1 MAVNKIDPKVIF
13 ASEAPAQDTP
23 AVFTNRTIGW
33 GETRK
38 NGGRP
43 TIKQMNAEQQ
53 STDLKILWLN
63 ENAVTPYDSTI
74 DYPLGAVTIKDDVF
88 KIFNGSVWEVF
99 LDKTDIGLGDVDNT
113 SDLNKPISTATQTA
127 LDLKA
132 DKGYVDNNLPHNNL
146 IGRNSSGAHEAVAIL
161 NNSGENQQQINDR
174 GGAIWYSKSGGYNL
188 NDRVVLNNGDEVK
201 STEPDNTTD
210 PNVDMT
216 GWELDPVA
224 LKYTEVASSIKRK
237 LSEVVYDLVLDVT
250 WFGARADHN
259 FRTGAGTVNDVA
271 FQNCISFIGSLGS
284 IRDSG
289 KVKVKIPSGPYQLK
303 HIDIPTFA
311 SMGFGLEFVGDGANS
326 TALYFDE
333 SYTEKEAITCNM
345 EGVVFRGIALNGS
358 LTTIAVP
365 TGRTKAIYAKNLTN
379 NADIDISFIECS
391 ANAWDD
397 FAHIYGRGFVWRG
410 GQIAHVARFL
420 VLHNDVYNNSTPT
433 KPNNI
438 MRHYRIQGTRVDA
451 VGLLMKVEGSNPSQ
465 QINNVNITIN
475 DFYSL
480 DRLINFEGHTINGL
494 VETGNSQLHSFATSM
509 IRGTHL
515 KNSVITG
522 ACLLHR
528 ADASEIPTTDGE
540 CIGKLVDLLGD
551 SVGNVISG
559 NVIKNL
565 RENIIHVRGASIG
578 NIVSGNT
585 LPECWSRSNTA
596 VERVLCL
603 FEGSVR
609 TGNIVKDNA
618 VTSSVFSGVF
628 RQTNIPLASLGANIV
643 KDNTSPWA
651 WADAVQTAFLSV
663 FAGAVDITSG
673 IAVDSRICR
682 FVFNGDYI
690 EGVVRVSANTV
701 ETGAISATLPIAAI
715 SDIPTAT
722 SAFGGCGAIANIT
735 GFTAVGY
742 VPAAL
747 FVNAATD
754 RFEFYKLKDMTRT
767 AINWSDGSGAR
778 TIDASFR
785 YRYK

>member
-63 ENAVTPYDSTI
+63 ENSVTPYDPTI
-74 DYPLGAVTIKDDVF
+74 DYPTNAVTIKDGLF
-88 KIFNGSVWEVF
+88 KIFDGSIWDLF
-99 LDKTDIGLGDVDNT
+99 LDKSDVGLSDVDNT

-188 NDRVVLNNGDEVK
+188 NDRVILNNGDEVK

-333 SYTEKEAITCNM
+333 YYTAKEAITCKM
-345 EGVVFRGIALNGS
+345 QGVVFKDISLFGS
-358 LTTIAVP
+358 LTSVNIAV
-365 TGRTKAIYAKNLTN
+365 GRTNGVVAKLDTSD
-379 NADIDISFIECS
+379 ADIDISFLNCDIRSWNE
-391 ANAWDD
+391 
-397 FAHIYGRGFVWRG
+397 FAHVYGRGFVFTG
-410 GQIAHVARFL
+410 GKIAAVNKFS
-420 VLHNDVYNNSTPT
+420 VIHNDTYSDSTPT

-438 MRHYRIQGTRVDA
+438 MRHYRIQNNRIDA
-451 VGLLMKVEGSNPSQ
+451 AGILLTIVGDNTSQ
-465 QINNVNITIN
+465 QINDVMITGN

-480 DRLINFEGHTINGL
+480 NQLINYDGHTVNGL
-494 VETGNSQLHSFATSM
+494 VCLGNNQLHSFATSM
-509 IRGTHL
+509 LRGTHL
-515 KNSVITG
+515 KNSIISSLG
-522 ACLLHR
+522 LLHR
-528 ADASEIPTTDGE
+528 ADAQVVPTTDGE
-540 CIGKLVDLLGD
+540 CVGKVVDLLGD
-551 SVGNVISG
+551 AVGNVISG

-565 RENIIHVRGASIG
+565 RENIIHVRGNS
-578 NIVSGNT
+578 SGNVIT
-585 LPECWSRSNTA
+585 CNSLPECWSRSNTA
-596 VERVLCL
+596 ADRVLCL
-603 FEGSVR
+603 FDGSTRV
-609 TGNIVKDNA
+609 GNIIKDNA
-618 VTSSVFSGVF
+618 CTSSVFSGTF
-628 RQTNIPLASLGANIV
+628 KQTNIPLANLGANIV
-643 KDNTSPWA
+643 KDNTSTWV
-651 WADAVQTAFLSV
+651 WSDAVQTVFLSV

-690 EGVVRVSANTV
+690 EGVVRVSANTA
-701 ETGAISATLPIAAI
+701 ETGVISATLPIAAI

-722 SAFGGCGAIANIT
+722 SAFGGCGSIANIT

-742 VPAAL
+742 VPAPL